1 MRFPASV
8 LPWAGLFPNVLPRGG
23 NHPFKY
29 ISWQLPHCSSS
40 FQLLTGSPNQRFR
53 VLFLAPVNPLAWGS
67 TREAKDCT
75 QPSGSVTGAPEVKV
89 GDKQLEAQR
98 SHQPIREAEVTQAEL
113 VPLWDHSQTLGGG
126 PGATAGHTLEGPG
139 MRRREGAHTPELTGS
154 HCACLVTA
162 APHAL
167 ALRMSRPRPPCHLT
181 LHLQIP
187 LLANG
192 GKGILGKASLA
203 PPTTE

>member
-8 LPWAGLFPNVLPRGG
+8 LPRAGLFPNVPPRGG

-29 ISWQLPHCSSS
+29 TSWQLSRCSSS

-53 VLFLAPVNPLAWGS
+53 VLFPAPVNPSAWGS

-75 QPSGSVTGAPEVKV
+75 QPSGSVRGAPEVKV

-98 SHQPIREAEVTQAEL
+98 GHQPIREAEVTQGEL
-113 VPLWDHSQTLGGG
+113 VPPWDHSQTLGGG
-126 PGATAGHTLEGPG
+126 PWAAAGHTLEGPG
-139 MRRREGAHTPELTGS
+139 MRRRGAHTQELTGS

-162 APHAL
+162 APQAL
-167 ALRMSRPRPPCHLT
+167 AFRMSRPRPPCR
-181 LHLQIP
+181 
-187 LLANG
+187 LASHSTCKFLFWPMG
-192 GKGILGKASLA
+192 GRGLWEE
-203 PPTTE
+203 PV